1 MPYDIHPKGFKRL
14 KRLWEENP
22 EQMIMLG
29 IGGLTASALFIN
41 AVANASSRS
50 TWRQEVKRRK
60 RLNDQQ
66 YPQYTRY
73 PYSRRGRG

>member
-1 MPYDIHPKGFKRL
+1 MPYDINPKGFKRL

-41 AVANASSRS
+41 AVANAAGRN

-66 YPQYTRY
+66 YPQYSRY
-73 PYSRRGRG
+73 PYSRRG